1 MKSLK
6 NIFHKK
12 QKQEPK
18 PLRVED
24 VAPAPMTPEP
34 DDAELAAMA
43 LLEKMAEIKG
53 VSRNN
58 DTAFP
63 RLLRTG
69 VEEARPA
76 QGRPW
81 VFRTSG
87 S

>member
-34 DDAELAAMA
+34 DDAELEECPPRCRILQAA
-43 LLEKMAEIKG
+43 G
-53 VSRNN
+53 
-58 DTAFP
+58 
-63 RLLRTG
+63 
-69 VEEARPA
+69 
-76 QGRPW
+76 
-81 VFRTSG
+81 
-87 S
+87 

>member
-24 VAPAPMTPEP
+24 VAPAPMTQEP

-43 LLEKMAEIKG
+43 LLEKMGRNKG
-53 VSRNN
+53 C
-58 DTAFP
+58 
-63 RLLRTG
+63 
-69 VEEARPA
+69 E
-76 QGRPW
+76 
-81 VFRTSG
+81 
-87 S
+87 

>member
-58 DTAFP
+58 FRGQAHHE
-63 RLLRTG
+63 
-69 VEEARPA
+69 VELHLAVSCCKADGGAHP
-76 QGRPW
+76 
-81 VFRTSG
+81 
-87 S
+87 